1 MICAQ
6 LRVFRGVLNFT
17 LRSKSG
23 KRWALKR
30 KGKGLKCQVL
40 SGRYVK
46 IHTQTRWISW
56 RTTGNNLKR
65 NPRHRPPMSRED
77 GCKHTVF
84 VKPSHCQIWFLCWK
98 KKRIKDR
105 LCIEGREK
113 FHLDQNKWNV
123 PKINCP
129 EKLSALEQA
138 ERRIAVLVALGVCC
152 MDSIGKDH
160 LCCLNSYTT
169 NAVLNDASLV

>member
-1 MICAQ
+1 MKDHRKQLEAESKAQ
-6 LRVFRGVLNFT
+6 T
-17 LRSKSG
+17 T
-23 KRWALKR
+23 
-30 KGKGLKCQVL
+30 
-40 SGRYVK
+40 YVK
-46 IHTQTRWISW
+46 RRRLQTYCFCRAIPLS
-56 RTTGNNLKR
+56 NLILVL
-65 NPRHRPPMSRED
+65 E
-77 GCKHTVF
+77 
-84 VKPSHCQIWFLCWK
+84 

-105 LCIEGREK
+105 LCIEEREK